1 MAALQYFLRASSIAE
16 QNACFCNHDEDY
28 HNDNADKDDEDQY
41 LSISNGYLNDDD
53 DDNDD

>member
-1 MAALQYFLRASSIAE
+1 MHV
-16 QNACFCNHDEDY
+16 FCNHDEDY

-53 DDNDD
+53 DDDNDD